1 MMGLDMHTHTNG
13 RLNKTH
19 LTPTLPVAP
28 VTRAIR
34 AALAISATL
43 LALGGCGTAIAQGNC
58 TFTTPTSVSC
68 EGVFT
73 NTLPDPSLFTP
84 VTDLTLV
91 LGDSTNSVPTSVTP
105 AAGLMGIDANWGGSV
120 GVTSYA
126 DITTEGATGIFADSV
141 TTATVNN
148 QGSITTNVTAAGAKA
163 MDVNAYG
170 DVSVVNNGPIN
181 AYSTGVYDV
190 TAVNAYSTNGNVSV
204 DNQAAGTI
212 TATAQDGNA
221 VAVNAYA
228 TIGAVTITNEGTISA
243 SSVYG
248 ITVGVLAQAVGGSVS
263 VTNTGSITA
272 TSTNY
277 QAVGILAT
285 SNTGYATVT
294 NSGTVTAAGGQEET
308 IGITAYGAMG
318 ATVQNYGH
326 VTATSTYGEA
336 IGVEAQA
343 YRGGASV
350 TNSGTIISSSSSPYQ
365 AAIGVLASSINGP
378 ATITNNGYVR
388 ANNAPG
394 LAVGLETYSEHGN
407 SSIINSGY
415 VLAASAVGSATGLQ
429 ANSVYGDVGV
439 TNSAGAT
446 THAVATTGVSVAY
459 GAGSYGIGISAES
472 THGNVSVSN
481 AGTVY
486 GASLHGVGIGIRALA
501 GGNVSVSNAAY
512 SYITG
517 FGAIYGSGIGIDASS
532 TAGSVAVINA
542 GNIFG
547 TALDDVGTTQDI
559 NHVAGI
565 EAQGVTGVTVE
576 NTGKGYINAH
586 GAWYANG
593 IYTLSDGGT
602 TITNSKGATI
612 LASGLVAKGIYAIES
627 AQSSAG
633 YGVGG
638 ITVNNAGRIG
648 VTQTGYFEGFS
659 GPRFLQYGTGI
670 SVLSSFGGAI
680 AVTNSGSIGVDTTR
694 GGYGIRA
701 YSFDSQ
707 ISETNSGSIT
717 VAGSGTTNRLFGE
730 YGKAA
735 YAGSGINLVN
745 SGDIAITSA
754 PVITGRDPY
763 SAANLGTG
771 MEGRAGRPG
780 SHYYQGG
787 GDAILLN
794 TGQLTV
800 NSNFNYGMD
809 ALSFYGTA
817 RATNA
822 GDITLNGFSSV
833 GISVSVGNI
842 VAPDTGGAI
851 ADNSGTISATGTNIA
866 IGLRAYSRGNSV
878 GSVPLEIT
886 NSGDVT
892 ATAQVRAQGVNA
904 VVQNAD
910 TLMIDNSGSIYA
922 NAPINTRQF
931 QYQGA
936 RGSAAGIHTS
946 TYAGASTVTNSG
958 SITAVTQENSQA
970 PGSASGVFLDNGYS
984 NAYHPIYGNT
994 VLSNTGSINASLI
1007 SSNASRAA
1015 KSGYVGPTYFGPSN
1029 TATGIL
1035 AANTYGDVAITNAGT
1050 ITASARS
1057 DHYAGGGTDNGV
1069 TAANGISAV
1078 SFVGDFKNYYGNA
1091 FTAGNIA
1098 VTNSAAGTIAATAES
1113 SDASGDTAMAS
1124 GISAHV
1130 SVGSYGSSLVSAG
1143 HGITINNAGIVSA
1156 TALIAN
1162 DPTGLAN
1169 ATGISAINGSAAG
1182 FANINNTGAIYATAT
1197 SPGVATATGI
1207 STTADDITVA
1217 LGKTS
1222 FIVATANG
1230 AGSVATGLYASGATV
1245 SASNLGTLKAIATGT
1260 TTSAYG
1266 AELVSPGALTFTNTG
1281 LIRANADHAVAVDLT
1296 SGTTATLIN
1305 TGTIN
1310 AVPMVLGTNG
1320 IAVETSAP
1328 NAVIQNSGTITGKL
1342 RNGTG
1347 NFTFTNFAGGT
1358 WNAAGIS
1365 TFGTGNDFIRNV
1377 GTIHLNGSTISL
1389 GSLGALG
1396 SNRFTNA
1403 AGGVITV
1410 AGSSSITMGT
1420 STPNTFENNG
1430 TLNFQNGVAG
1440 DTLAIAGNFGGNGV
1454 IDMDVNGLN
1463 GTSDQL
1469 AIAGNVLAGN
1479 VNRVN
1484 VDLLTDPTSAST
1496 LIPLITVSG
1505 TSAAGSF
1512 VLGTVVQ
1519 NKSFLDVL
1527 VSKSGVFSL
1536 SLTAPD
1542 AAASASDT
1550 QLTQATASPSGARL
1564 SQATS
1569 LTAGTSLAT
1578 ASPTTASPST
1588 ASTPMTA
1595 SSLGVV
1601 QTASNAVRP
1610 AFGFEESVAGLSDLG
1625 TLAASTAPGVQS
1637 LMNSQIGTLEDRM
1650 GAVSQTIK
1658 GGFSVWTRAFA
1669 DSGTVDPGHS
1679 AGNFGQNGN
1688 FGFDQSN
1695 SGAELGLDFA
1705 LSDEFKA
1712 GALFAK
1718 SQANQSLD
1726 GNPADSGKIT
1736 GDTSG
1741 LYGTWISTSGFYV
1754 DGSYRWMTFND
1765 RLHAPTGYASIH
1777 GNADAFNLE
1786 LGKTWTLQ
1794 NGLQI
1799 APQFQYT
1806 LTKVDNINA
1815 QTGSLAGFQSNGD
1828 DASRARL
1835 GVMFSKAYTPASSHA
1850 VWMPYASLSAVQELD
1865 GKNSYSVNDTFFGQ
1879 TNTKGTSVL
1888 AETGV
1893 NVQVGKLSLYG
1904 GLNWQDGGALK
1915 SFFGGQVGLRYTF

>member
-19 LTPTLPVAP
+19 LTSTLPVAP

-34 AALAISATL
+34 AALAISVTL
-43 LALGGCGTAIAQGNC
+43 LALGGSGAAMAQTC
-58 TFTTPTSVSC
+58 TFTAPTTETC
-68 EGVFT
+68 EGAFT
-73 NTLPDPSLFTP
+73 DTLSAPASFAP

-91 LGDSTNSVPTSVTP
+91 VGDSANNVPTSVTP
-105 AAGLMGIDANWGGSV
+105 AAGLMGIDANWGGNV

-126 DITTEGATGIFADSV
+126 DITTQGADGVFAYSAS
-141 TTATVNN
+141 TATVSNE
-148 QGSITTNVTAAGAKA
+148 GSITTNVTATGAKA

-170 DVSVVNNGPIN
+170 DVNVVNNGPVN

-228 TIGAVTITNEGTISA
+228 TAGAVTVTNEGAITA

-248 ITVGVLAQAVGGSVS
+248 ITVGVLAQANGNVS
-263 VTNTGSITA
+263 VTNSGSITA

-285 SNTGYATVT
+285 SNTGYATAN
-294 NSGTVTAAGGQEET
+294 NSGTVTVVGGQDET
-308 IGITAYGAMG
+308 IGIAASGPLG
-318 ATVQNYGH
+318 ATVQNTGH
-326 VTATSTYGEA
+326 VIATSTYGEA
-336 IGVEAQA
+336 IGIQAEA
-343 YRGGASV
+343 YGGGASV
-350 TNSGTIISSSSSPYQ
+350 TNSGTIISTSGSQYQ
-365 AAIGVLASSINGP
+365 AAVGALASSINGP
-378 ATITNNGYVR
+378 ATITNTGYVR

-394 LAVGLETYSEHGN
+394 LAVGLQTYSEHGN

-415 VLAASAVGSATGLQ
+415 VLALSSVGSATGLM

-439 TNSAGAT
+439 SNKYGTIRG
-446 THAVATTGVSVAY
+446 VAESGVSVAY
-459 GAGSYGIGISAES
+459 GIGSYGIGISAES
-472 THGNVSVSN
+472 TNGNVSVSN
-481 AGTVY
+481 HYGTVY
-486 GASLHGVGIGIRALA
+486 GASLHGVGIGIRAHA
-501 GGNVSVSNAAY
+501 GGNVSVNNDNY
-512 SYITG
+512 SYVTG
-517 FGAIYGSGIGIDASS
+517 LGLLYGNGIGIDAQS
-532 TAGSVAVINA
+532 TGGSVTVTNTGSIRGYAA
-542 GNIFG
+542 DRPG
-547 TALDDVGTTQDI
+547 TAQDI

-565 EAQGVTGVTVE
+565 EAQGVTGVTVT

-602 TITNSKGATI
+602 TITNNKGATI
-612 LASGLVAKGIYAIES
+612 AASGLIAKGIYAIES
-627 AQSSAG
+627 AQRSAT
-633 YGVGG
+633 YGVGD
-638 ITVNNAGRIG
+638 ITVNNAGSIG
-648 VTQTGYFEGFS
+648 VTQTGYFQGIN
-659 GPRFLQYGTGI
+659 GPRLIQYGTGI

-680 AVTNSGSIGVDTTR
+680 SVINSGSIGVDTTR

-701 YSFDSQ
+701 YSFESP

-717 VAGSGTTNRLFGE
+717 VSGSGTTNRLFGE

-735 YAGSGINLVN
+735 YAGSGISLVN

-754 PVITGRDPY
+754 PVITSNPY
-763 SAANLGTG
+763 SAANLAFG
-771 MEGRAGRPG
+771 MSGRAGRPG

-787 GDAILLN
+787 GDATLLN

-800 NSNFNYGMD
+800 SSNFSYGMD

-833 GISVSVGNI
+833 GISVSAGNTI
-842 VAPDTGGAI
+842 APDTGLGAI

-878 GSVPLEIT
+878 GSVPLEII
-886 NSGDVT
+886 NAGDVT

-922 NAPINTRQF
+922 NAPINTRQS

-946 TYAGASTVTNSG
+946 TYAGDSTVTNSG
-958 SITAVTQENSQA
+958 SITAVTQENNQA

-1007 SSNASRAA
+1007 SNNASHAGR
-1015 KSGYVGPTYFGPSN
+1015 SGYVGPTYFGPSN

-1050 ITASARS
+1050 INASAQS

-1078 SFVGDFKNYYGNA
+1078 SFVGDFKNYYGNT

-1098 VTNSAAGTIAATAES
+1098 ITNSIHGSIAATAES

-1124 GISAHV
+1124 GISARIA
-1130 SVGSYGSSLVSAG
+1130 VGSYGSYLVSAG
-1143 HGITINNAGIVSA
+1143 RGITINNAGIVSA
-1156 TALIAN
+1156 TALMAS
-1162 DPTGLAN
+1162 DPSGLAI

-1182 FANINNTGAIYATAT
+1182 YATVTNTGTVNATAT
-1197 SPGVATATGI
+1197 SATGATATGI
-1207 STTADDITVA
+1207 STTANDITVA

-1222 FIVATANG
+1222 SVLAIANG
-1230 AGSVATGLYASGATV
+1230 TGSVGTGLFASGASV
-1245 SASNLGTLKAIATGT
+1245 SASNMGLVRGIATGT
-1260 TTSAYG
+1260 GTSAYG
-1266 AELVSPGALTFTNTG
+1266 VQLISPGALSFTNTG
-1281 LIRANADHAVAVDLT
+1281 TIRANADHAVAVDLT
-1296 SGTTATLIN
+1296 SATSVTLIN
-1305 TGTIN
+1305 SGSII
-1310 AVPMVLGTNG
+1310 AVPVVANTNG
-1320 IAVETSAP
+1320 IALKTGASNV
-1328 NAVIQNSGTITGKL
+1328 VIQNSGTIIGKL
-1342 RNGTG
+1342 QTG
-1347 NFTFTNFAGGT
+1347 AGNDSFTNAAGGI
-1358 WNAAGIS
+1358 WMAAGIS
-1365 TFGTGNDFIRNV
+1365 TFGTGDDFLRNV
-1377 GTIHLNGSTISL
+1377 GTIEFNHSTIDL
-1389 GSLGALG
+1389 GNPDTLG
-1396 SNRFTNA
+1396 NRFTNA
-1403 AGGVITV
+1403 TGGVITV
-1410 AGSSSITMGT
+1410 ASSNSLSMGT
-1420 STPNTFENNG
+1420 TNANANVFVNNG

-1440 DTLAIAGNFGGNGV
+1440 DTLTIAGNFSGNSNGV

-1463 GTSDQL
+1463 GASDQL
-1469 AIAGNVLAGN
+1469 NINGNVLAGS
-1479 VNRVN
+1479 VNKVN
-1484 VDLLTDPTSAST
+1484 VDLLTDPTTATT

-1505 TSAAGSF
+1505 TSTAGSF
-1512 VLGTVVQ
+1512 VLGNVVQ

-1536 SLTAPD
+1536 SLTAPNS
-1542 AAASASDT
+1542 AAAA
-1550 QLTQATASPSGARL
+1550 PGARL

-1569 LTAGTSLAT
+1569 ITAGTSIVTAGTSTASTAT
-1578 ASPTTASPST
+1578 ASTATASTST
-1588 ASTPMTA
+1588 ASTPITA
-1595 SSLGVV
+1595 SSLDVV
-1601 QTASNAVRP
+1601 QTTANAVRP

-1625 TLAASTAPGVQS
+1625 TLAASAAPGVQS

-1650 GAVSQTIK
+1650 GAVSQTIQ
-1658 GGFSVWTRAFA
+1658 GGLSLWTRAFA
-1669 DSGTVDPGHS
+1669 DSGTVDPDHS

-1695 SGAELGLDFA
+1695 SGEELGLDFA
-1705 LSDEFKA
+1705 ISDQFKA

-1718 SQANQSLD
+1718 SRANQSLD
-1726 GNPADSGKIT
+1726 GNEADSSQIT
-1736 GDTSG
+1736 GNTSG
-1741 LYGTWISTSGFYV
+1741 LYGTWIATSGLYV
-1754 DGSYRWMTFND
+1754 DASYRWMSFND

-1786 LGKTWTLQ
+1786 VGKTWTLA

-1815 QTGSLAGFQSNGD
+1815 QTGSLAGFQSTGD

-1835 GVMFSKAYTPASSHA
+1835 GVMFSKAYTPASSNA

-1865 GKNSYSVNDTFFGQ
+1865 GKNSYSVDNTFYGE
-1879 TNTKGTSVL
+1879 TDTKGTSVL
-1888 AETGV
+1888 AETGL
-1893 NVQVGKLSLYG
+1893 NVQLGKLAVFG